1 MQAQASSGTASFLAI
16 AKSEM
21 TDHSL
26 PGFVLVFR
34 DLAARN
40 CLVGE
45 NHLVK
50 VADFGLSRL
59 MTGDTYTAHA
69 GAKFPIKWT
78 APESLAYNKFSIKS
92 DVWGKNFMYKQIG
105 IIALCSL
112 LLQGCAT
119 STLWNVSG
127 ERAFSG
133 VSCAV
138 LWACQSSGMN
148 LCKFSPWVENW
159 GCRPGFVCLGRW
171 QVWK

>member
-1 MQAQASSGTASFLAI
+1 MGGANGSCLNSCESLEHFFISSS
-16 AKSEM
+16 S
-21 TDHSL
+21 S
-26 PGFVLVFR
+26 R

-92 DVWGKNFMYKQIG
+92 DVWG
-105 IIALCSL
+105 
-112 LLQGCAT
+112 
-119 STLWNVSG
+119 
-127 ERAFSG
+127 E
-133 VSCAV
+133 
-138 LWACQSSGMN
+138 
-148 LCKFSPWVENW
+148 
-159 GCRPGFVCLGRW
+159 
-171 QVWK
+171 

>member
-1 MQAQASSGTASFLAI
+1 MKVRGLLEAFTANFREKKFGWQSYKVKWKITFSLTCMHITPSFLYNAFI
-16 AKSEM
+16 QIIIHRFLWEQQVSLLLQKDGK
-21 TDHSL
+21 DHSL
-26 PGFVLVFR
+26 AVSDLVFR

-92 DVWGKNFMYKQIG
+92 DVWGKD
-105 IIALCSL
+105 L
-112 LLQGCAT
+112 
-119 STLWNVSG
+119 
-127 ERAFSG
+127 
-133 VSCAV
+133 
-138 LWACQSSGMN
+138 ACTN
-148 LCKFSPWVENW
+148 Y
-159 GCRPGFVCLGRW
+159 CRL
-171 QVWK
+171 

>member
-1 MQAQASSGTASFLAI
+1 MSLHSQSRERWPQLSGMNCLFF
-16 AKSEM
+16 
-21 TDHSL
+21 
-26 PGFVLVFR
+26 PR

-92 DVWGKNFMYKQIG
+92 DVWGKGCCSRPAPAHKRGLLIPLFSLSLPLRCL
-105 IIALCSL
+105 ALALALSFISL
-112 LLQGCAT
+112 HYLILLGFFL
-119 STLWNVSG
+119 S
-127 ERAFSG
+127 FS
-133 VSCAV
+133 
-138 LWACQSSGMN
+138 LYNLYSSV
-148 LCKFSPWVENW
+148 FSS
-159 GCRPGFVCLGRW
+159 
-171 QVWK
+171 K

>member
-1 MQAQASSGTASFLAI
+1 MPSHAFFLQELINPLHPFSSPLSV
-16 AKSEM
+16 SC
-21 TDHSL
+21 
-26 PGFVLVFR
+26 R

-92 DVWGKNFMYKQIG
+92 DVWGEFRFR
-105 IIALCSL
+105 LS
-112 LLQGCAT
+112 
-119 STLWNVSG
+119 
-127 ERAFSG
+127 
-133 VSCAV
+133 
-138 LWACQSSGMN
+138 
-148 LCKFSPWVENW
+148 
-159 GCRPGFVCLGRW
+159 
-171 QVWK
+171 

>member
-1 MQAQASSGTASFLAI
+1 MI
-16 AKSEM
+16 V
-21 TDHSL
+21 
-26 PGFVLVFR
+26 FVLVSHLSTVGRLQSWGGSEELVQMPFSFLR

-92 DVWGKNFMYKQIG
+92 DVWGKGQSLAVLAGGDFPLLL
-105 IIALCSL
+105 LCSIFPPSL
-112 LLQGCAT
+112 HPL
-119 STLWNVSG
+119 VSSWLILKSCFL
-127 ERAFSG
+127 FSFKSEASDLPESPR
-133 VSCAV
+133 VAPHLCLRPANAV
-138 LWACQSSGMN
+138 DLT
-148 LCKFSPWVENW
+148 
-159 GCRPGFVCLGRW
+159 
-171 QVWK
+171 

>member
-1 MQAQASSGTASFLAI
+1 MRWWRLF
-16 AKSEM
+16 
-21 TDHSL
+21 SL
-26 PGFVLVFR
+26 PIFGLLFR

-92 DVWGKNFMYKQIG
+92 DVWGKNLHGQIN
-105 IIALCSL
+105 ADDSL
-112 LLQGCAT
+112 PFQGCEMRL
-119 STLWNVSG
+119 LWNISG
-127 ERAFSG
+127 GSSSLSL
-133 VSCAV
+133 V
-138 LWACQSSGMN
+138 WATLFCQLVRGQELISAWADSEQSSEN
-148 LCKFSPWVENW
+148 AHLILYIWVAGKYE
-159 GCRPGFVCLGRW
+159 
-171 QVWK
+171 K

>member
-1 MQAQASSGTASFLAI
+1 MWFALDEFFFSRCAF
-16 AKSEM
+16 
-21 TDHSL
+21 SL
-26 PGFVLVFR
+26 LLTTGCLKLLSCSR

-92 DVWGKNFMYKQIG
+92 DVWGKNLSIVH
-105 IIALCSL
+105 ALL
-112 LLQGCAT
+112 
-119 STLWNVSG
+119 
-127 ERAFSG
+127 
-133 VSCAV
+133 
-138 LWACQSSGMN
+138 
-148 LCKFSPWVENW
+148 
-159 GCRPGFVCLGRW
+159 
-171 QVWK
+171 

>member
-1 MQAQASSGTASFLAI
+1 MLSF
-16 AKSEM
+16 
-21 TDHSL
+21 
-26 PGFVLVFR
+26 PR

-92 DVWGKNFMYKQIG
+92 DVWGKGCCYSQSSPARVGPLLFSLSLPFLSLFLVPYFP
-105 IIALCSL
+105 SL
-112 LLQGCAT
+112 LSSLLFPLSFSLYNLYSCFLQNEVKT
-119 STLWNVSG
+119 HVFFQNNSD
-127 ERAFSG
+127 
-133 VSCAV
+133 
-138 LWACQSSGMN
+138 
-148 LCKFSPWVENW
+148 
-159 GCRPGFVCLGRW
+159 
-171 QVWK
+171 

>member
-1 MQAQASSGTASFLAI
+1 MI
-16 AKSEM
+16 V
-21 TDHSL
+21 
-26 PGFVLVFR
+26 FVLVSHLSTVGRLQSWGGSEELVQMSFSFLR

-92 DVWGKNFMYKQIG
+92 DVWGKGQSWAVLAG
-105 IIALCSL
+105 GGSPPLLLCSIFPPSL
-112 LLQGCAT
+112 HPLVCFWLILKFCFLFSFKSEAGDLQ
-119 STLWNVSG
+119 SHREWHRIRV
-127 ERAFSG
+127 
-133 VSCAV
+133 
-138 LWACQSSGMN
+138 
-148 LCKFSPWVENW
+148 
-159 GCRPGFVCLGRW
+159 FVPQML
-171 QVWK
+171 

>member
-1 MQAQASSGTASFLAI
+1 MKHVFVHI
-16 AKSEM
+16 RIKSKYPRPPVDYSPPAR
-21 TDHSL
+21 TSC
-26 PGFVLVFR
+26 R

-92 DVWGKNFMYKQIG
+92 DVWGT
-105 IIALCSL
+105 CPP
-112 LLQGCAT
+112 
-119 STLWNVSG
+119 
-127 ERAFSG
+127 R
-133 VSCAV
+133 
-138 LWACQSSGMN
+138 
-148 LCKFSPWVENW
+148 
-159 GCRPGFVCLGRW
+159 RD
-171 QVWK
+171 

>member
-1 MQAQASSGTASFLAI
+1 MIYVGLKLPALTSDEMQ
-16 AKSEM
+16 
-21 TDHSL
+21 
-26 PGFVLVFR
+26 LVTLYTSHPTINPLHPCPPTSVSCR

-92 DVWGKNFMYKQIG
+92 DVWGKFQF
-105 IIALCSL
+105 
-112 LLQGCAT
+112 
-119 STLWNVSG
+119 
-127 ERAFSG
+127 RFS
-133 VSCAV
+133 
-138 LWACQSSGMN
+138 
-148 LCKFSPWVENW
+148 
-159 GCRPGFVCLGRW
+159 
-171 QVWK
+171 

>member
-1 MQAQASSGTASFLAI
+1 MKLSLQISGRKSLDGSLTKLEWKITFPLTCGHVTPSFLCNALI
-16 AKSEM
+16 QIITHRPRFLWEQQVSLLLLKDGE
-21 TDHSL
+21 DHSL
-26 PGFVLVFR
+26 AVSDLVFR

-92 DVWGKNFMYKQIG
+92 DVWGKD
-105 IIALCSL
+105 L
-112 LLQGCAT
+112 
-119 STLWNVSG
+119 
-127 ERAFSG
+127 
-133 VSCAV
+133 
-138 LWACQSSGMN
+138 ACMN
-148 LCKFSPWVENW
+148 Y
-159 GCRPGFVCLGRW
+159 CRL
-171 QVWK
+171 

>member
-1 MQAQASSGTASFLAI
+1 MQAQASLGTASCCFLAL
-16 AKSEM
+16 ATS
-21 TDHSL
+21 DRVDFSL
-26 PGFVLVFR
+26 PVFVLVFR

-92 DVWGKNFMYKQIG
+92 DVWGKNLHEQINSG
-105 IIALCSL
+105 DILVQPSFPVL
-112 LLQGCAT
+112 GCEMRM
-119 STLWNVSG
+119 LRNVSG
-127 ERAFSG
+127 ESTLPSLSCVV
-133 VSCAV
+133 VS
-138 LWACQSSGMN
+138 
-148 LCKFSPWVENW
+148 E
-159 GCRPGFVCLGRW
+159 CRN
-171 QVWK
+171 

>member
-1 MQAQASSGTASFLAI
+1 MLEQDILTSTPKQRESISLFNKVIPPHRLVHRPSSS
-16 AKSEM
+16 S
-21 TDHSL
+21 S
-26 PGFVLVFR
+26 R

-92 DVWGKNFMYKQIG
+92 DVWGRCNL
-105 IIALCSL
+105 A
-112 LLQGCAT
+112 A
-119 STLWNVSG
+119 
-127 ERAFSG
+127 ER
-133 VSCAV
+133 
-138 LWACQSSGMN
+138 
-148 LCKFSPWVENW
+148 
-159 GCRPGFVCLGRW
+159 
-171 QVWK
+171 